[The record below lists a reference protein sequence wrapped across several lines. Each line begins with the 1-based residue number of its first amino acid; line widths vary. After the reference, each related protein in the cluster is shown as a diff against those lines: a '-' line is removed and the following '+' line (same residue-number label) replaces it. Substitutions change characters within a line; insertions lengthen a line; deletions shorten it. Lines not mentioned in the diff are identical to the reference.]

1 MLSYLTE
8 QFSSVC
14 ARAMESFGTHH
25 GRLRCHL
32 YRGARDSALCSGHAG
47 LADVRQLAP
56 VRRCRGAR
64 ELPRQCRTVLHASCV
79 WWYTRRSCER
89 CPSCRL
95 GRTSCRLLL
104 WPSAR
109 DARAQPMRLVVHMSR
124 RLLECCSV
132 MSWTRQPQQA
142 LHMSA
147 AGLSLNPR
155 VKIRLSARAP
165 RWVQPRALICPSC
178 GFLEEKGGQ
187 QRGALRPWALLTVS
201 PSSRL
206 VPRQV
211 LTDAAWA
218 ISYLSDGSNDRI
230 QAVMHS
236 GVCQRLVELL
246 GAAPRPLPKPTRG
259 CVCRRLALSIRTR
272 WWKPCEADVVDVVGS
287 CLKSPLACDEYLAF
301 LTQRSGT
308 RAAQIPG

>member
-178 GFLEEKGGQ
+178 GFLEEKGGPAA
-187 QRGALRPWALLTVS
+187 RSAPPVGLVDSLTIEPTCAASGADRCRLGDLLPLGRLKRPHPGRDALRRLPAARRVVGRRSQTVAQTHA
-201 PSSRL
+201 RL
-206 VPRQV
+206 RVS
-211 LTDAAWA
+211 AACP
-218 ISYLSDGSNDRI
+218 LHP
-230 QAVMHS
+230 HS
-236 GVCQRLVELL
+236 LVE
-246 GAAPRPLPKPTRG
+246 A
-259 CVCRRLALSIRTR
+259 V
-272 WWKPCEADVVDVVGS
+272 
-287 CLKSPLACDEYLAF
+287 
-301 LTQRSGT
+301 
-308 RAAQIPG
+308 